1 MLIASALGV
10 VATWVLITVVLIGL
24 GSVLL
29 KLFEIEISLIDAFW
43 MGLAVSVAILEIWNL
58 LLPVTGSATA
68 LVFCFG
74 ILGWITNRP
83 VLWNRLNLG
92 LRTSRWLILL
102 QTAIVLFLA
111 LRATGTCIHYDTGLY
126 GASAVRWISTYPT
139 VPGLANLH
147 GRLGFN
153 SSAFLCLASLD
164 TGAWKGLSFHL
175 FTGYLMAAM
184 CFTILPACVRVARRC
199 PKSPVDWFQCV
210 LAIPLI
216 FWVIRGQI
224 VGTQTDE
231 PAAIACLV
239 AAAILFEELAKGG
252 DHLQESP
259 GGRLVVAAVLFSLAV
274 TFKASTLV
282 FAVIAWCLTFG
293 ELYFIKQ
300 SVRHRKLYIA
310 GALVLSAIILFPWCL
325 SGIILSGYPFYPAAA
340 LGFPVD
346 WKYPQDAARLYVA
359 LVHSWGRNPD
369 AQITDTQGYLW
380 LPGWWHQAIRNRSAI
395 QVPLAISL
403 TGLAV
408 AFVQR
413 VRRKRVSNC
422 RWLLIL
428 IPSLA
433 GTVFWFLASPDPRFG
448 QFAIWTTAGT
458 LATWGIVSVNG
469 GGPPGRYV
477 STVLA
482 GLLGLLLWCL
492 ISFGWK
498 QPYQSMLAAKALLP
512 LPKVSLTVR
521 QTSSGLK
528 VYLPLQGNQCWD
540 APLPCT
546 PYPDDTL
553 RLRDRENMRWGFTS
567 EGRPDLL
574 QRYQM
579 APALVVSSDNQSLPS
594 SAGK

>member
-58 LLPVTGSATA
+58 LLPVTGSVSA
-68 LVFCFG
+68 LLFCFG
-74 ILGWITNRP
+74 ILGWITNRS
-83 VLWNRLNLG
+83 VLWNRLSLE
-92 LRTSRWLILL
+92 LRTSRWLILP
-102 QTAIVLFLA
+102 QIAIVLFLA
-111 LRATGTCIHYDTGLY
+111 LRATGPC
-126 GASAVRWISTYPT
+126 
-139 VPGLANLH
+139 
-147 GRLGFN
+147 
-153 SSAFLCLASLD
+153 
-164 TGAWKGLSFHL
+164 FHL

-199 PKSPVDWFQCV
+199 PKSAADWFQCV

-216 FWVIRGQI
+216 FWVTRGQI
-224 VGTQTDE
+224 VGAQTDE
-231 PAAIACLV
+231 PATIACLV
-239 AAAILFEELAKGG
+239 AAAILFEKLAKDG
-252 DHLQESP
+252 DHLQEST
-259 GGRLVVAAVLFSLAV
+259 GGRFVVAAVLFSLAV
-274 TFKASTLV
+274 TLKMSTIV
-282 FAVIAWCLTFG
+282 FAVIAWCLTLG
-293 ELYFIKQ
+293 RLYFIKQ
-300 SVRHRKLYIA
+300 SVRDRKLYIT

-325 SGIILSGYPFYPAAA
+325 RGIILTGYPFYPATT
-340 LGFPVD
+340 LEFPVD
-346 WKYPQDAARLYVA
+346 WKYSQNAVNLYVA

-369 AQITDTQGYLW
+369 AQIADTQGYLW

-395 QVPLAISL
+395 QVPLVISL

-408 AFVQR
+408 AFVHR
-413 VRRKRVSNC
+413 LRRKRVSNS

-428 IPSLA
+428 VPSLA
-433 GTVFWFLASPDPRFG
+433 GVVFWFLASPDPRFG

-458 LATWGIVSVNG
+458 LATWGIVFVDG
-469 GGPPGRYV
+469 GVSQGRYV

-492 ISFGWK
+492 ISSGWK
-498 QPYQSMLAAKALLP
+498 QPYQSMLTAKAPSP
-512 LPKVSLTVR
+512 LPKARLTVR
-521 QTSSGLK
+521 QTGSGLK
-528 VYLPLQGNQCWD
+528 VYLPMQGNQCWD

-553 RLRDRENMRWGFTS
+553 RLRDRENIRWGFAS

-574 QRYQM
+574 YRY
-579 APALVVSSDNQSLPS
+579 
-594 SAGK
+594 

>member
-1 MLIASALGV
+1 MLIPSALGV
-10 VATWVLITVVLIGL
+10 VATWVVITAALIGL

-29 KLFEIEISLIDAFW
+29 KLFEIEISLLDAFW

-58 LLPVTGSATA
+58 LRPVTGSVSA
-68 LVFCFG
+68 LLFCFG
-74 ILGWITNRP
+74 ILGWITNRS
-83 VLWNRLNLG
+83 VLWNRLSLE
-92 LRTSRWLILL
+92 LRTSRWLILP
-102 QTAIVLFLA
+102 QIAIVLFLA
-111 LRATGTCIHYDTGLY
+111 LRATGPCIHYDTGLY
-126 GASAVRWISTYPT
+126 GASAVRWLSTYPT
-139 VPGLANLH
+139 VPGLANLY

-153 SSAFLCLASLD
+153 SSAYLCLAALD
-164 TGAWKGLSFHL
+164 TGVWKGLSFHL

-199 PKSPVDWFQCV
+199 PKSAADWFQCV

-216 FWVIRGQI
+216 FCVLRGQI
-224 VGTQTDE
+224 VGAQTDE
-231 PAAIACLV
+231 PATIACLV
-239 AAAILFEELAKGG
+239 AVAILFEELAKDG

-259 GGRLVVAAVLFSLAV
+259 RGRLVVAAVLFSLAV
-274 TFKASTLV
+274 TFKMSTIV
-282 FAVIAWCLTFG
+282 FAAIAWCLALG
-293 ELYFIKQ
+293 RLYLINQ
-300 SVRHRKLYIA
+300 SARDRKLYLA
-310 GALVLSAIILFPWCL
+310 GAVVLSTIILFPWCL
-325 SGIILSGYPFYPAAA
+325 RGIVLTGYPFYPATAM
-340 LGFPVD
+340 GFPVD

-369 AQITDTQGYLW
+369 AQIADTQGYLW

-395 QVPLAISL
+395 QAPLVISL
-403 TGLAV
+403 AGLAV
-408 AFVQR
+408 AFVQHR
-413 VRRKRVSNC
+413 LRRKRGSSS

-428 IPSLA
+428 VPSLA
-433 GTVFWFLASPDPRFG
+433 GVVFWFLASPDPRFG

-458 LATWGIVSVNG
+458 LATWGIVSVDG
-469 GGPPGRYV
+469 GVFQGRCV

-498 QPYQSMLAAKALLP
+498 QPYQSMLAAKAPSP
-512 LPKVSLTVR
+512 LPRAGLTVR
-521 QTSSGLK
+521 QTGSGLK
-528 VYLPLQGNQCWD
+528 VYLPMQGNQCWD

-574 QRYQM
+574 YRY
-579 APALVVSSDNQSLPS
+579 
-594 SAGK
+594 